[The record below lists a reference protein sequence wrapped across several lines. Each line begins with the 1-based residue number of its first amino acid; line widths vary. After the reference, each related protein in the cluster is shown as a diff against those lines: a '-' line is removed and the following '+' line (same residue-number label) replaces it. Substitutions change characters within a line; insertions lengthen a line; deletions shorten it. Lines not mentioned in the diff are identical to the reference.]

1 MHGGRHWRCWLRTRE
16 VNWYPDGCSVPRA
29 LRLIIPHETP
39 EQTAVCTTH
48 DLAYQNGGT
57 KRQRA
62 IADAKLLLGLL
73 ETGMDVDLA
82 GEYHVAVRVGGMSHW
97 RDGAYIDG

>member
-1 MHGGRHWRCWLRTRE
+1 MPFEW
-16 VNWYPDGCSVPRA
+16 DGCSVPRA

-39 EQTAVCTTH
+39 EQREICNTH
-48 DLAYQNGGT
+48 DLWYNNGGS

-62 IADAKLLLGLL
+62 LADAHLLIGLL

-82 GEYHVAVRVGGMSHW
+82 EEYHMAVRVGGKPHW
-97 RDGAYIDG
+97 RNGHYIDE